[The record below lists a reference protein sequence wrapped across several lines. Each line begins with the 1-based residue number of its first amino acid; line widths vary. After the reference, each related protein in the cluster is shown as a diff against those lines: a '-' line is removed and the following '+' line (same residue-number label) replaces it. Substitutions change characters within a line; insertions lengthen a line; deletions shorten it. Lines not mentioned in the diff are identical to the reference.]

1 MNKKQPTRKKSGDSF
16 DFTQI
21 IERTG
26 AVFFLTNKT
35 GRFVF
40 VNPFFVKLSGFEEKE
55 LLKKKIFDIVQKEY
69 FETVKSHYS
78 NQLKEKISRTYLE
91 FPILTKTGK
100 VKWFGQS
107 TTLLLDNGKAT
118 GFQAIAFD
126 ITIRKLVDQETLT
139 LSKIINQTTEMI
151 VVTDKNGIIQY
162 VNSAFEKTTQY
173 TKSEAIGKQLSILD
187 SDNQT
192 KDYIHN
198 IWQQVLSG
206 KVWHGYFKNRKK
218 DGTLYDEELTI
229 NPVFDESGKLI
240 NVVEIKRNITEELKA
255 KKAAEQAEANFK
267 SIFENSIEGIYQSSA
282 DGRIITTNKALLKML
297 GYSNIEEFSNIPA
310 SQFYVNPD
318 DRKAFQALMDRDG
331 KVTDYEIRL
340 KRKDGSEITVLEN
353 SRAVTAPEGEILYYE
368 GMIQDITNRKAT
380 ENAIRSLNLQ
390 KDKFLS
396 IVSHDLRAPFNS
408 ILGFTEMLLD
418 DKTEFTEEEKKEFL
432 QFIKQAAEQQLHLLN
447 NLLDWSRLETGRIR
461 FEPRPTNLNELVGRS
476 IVSLA
481 GNVFRK
487 NIKLFAN
494 IPERTIVNVDENL
507 MLQLFGNL
515 ISNAI
520 KFTPQNGKVWVD
532 FIEDEGSFV
541 KIAVRDTGVG
551 IPKED
556 FDKLFRIDTKYFSRG
571 TEGEEG
577 SGLGLAL
584 VAEVVQRHGGTI
596 TIDSEVD
603 QGTSFIFTIPAVQKS
618 VLIVDDN
625 KGNRSLAVHYMEQIL
640 PDVLLLEALDGYEAM
655 SIALSRLPVLILAD
669 FAMPG
674 MDGLRL
680 LKELRSQPQT
690 KNTPVIIITSF
701 ESKADAEALMQYGV
715 KEIFIKPAN
724 KDDLQKAV
732 MKYIK

>member
-1 MNKKQPTRKKSGDSF
+1 MNKKQPTRKKRGASF
-16 DFTQI
+16 NFKQMID
-21 IERTG
+21 RTD

-35 GRFVF
+35 GKFVF
-40 VNPFFVKLSGFEEKE
+40 VNPFLVKLSGFEEKE
-55 LLKKKIFDIVQKEY
+55 LLQKKLFDLVPTEY
-69 FETVKSHYS
+69 FDTVKSHYS
-78 NQLKEKISRTYLE
+78 EQLKAKISRTYFE
-91 FPILTKTGK
+91 FPILNKSGK

-107 TTLLLDNGKAT
+107 TTLLLDGGKAT

-126 ITIRKLVDQETLT
+126 ITFRKLVDQETLT
-139 LSKIINQTTEMI
+139 LSKIIDQTTEMI
-151 VVTDKNGIIQY
+151 VVTNKNGTIQY
-162 VNSAFEKTTQY
+162 VNSAFEKITQY
-173 TKSEAIGKQLSILD
+173 SKSEAIGKQLSMLD
-187 SDNQT
+187 SDIQN

-198 IWQQVLSG
+198 IWQQVLGG
-206 KVWHGYFKNRKK
+206 KVWHGYFKNKKK

-229 NPVFDESGKLI
+229 NPVFDEFGKLI
-240 NVVEIKRNITEELKA
+240 NVAEIKRDITEELKT
-255 KKAAEQAEANFK
+255 KKIAEQAEAKFK
-267 SIFENSIEGIYQSSA
+267 SIFENSIEGIYQSLS
-282 DGRIITTNKALLKML
+282 DGRIITTNKALLNML
-297 GYSNIEEFSNIPA
+297 GYSSIEEFSNIQA

-318 DRKAFQALMDRDG
+318 DRKAFQSLMDKDG
-331 KVTDYEIRL
+331 KVIDYEIRL

-353 SRAVTAPEGEILYYE
+353 SRAVTDAEGNILYYE
-368 GMIQDITNRKAT
+368 GMIQDITNRKAAET
-380 ENAIRSLNLQ
+380 AIRSLNSQ

-418 DKTEFTEEEKKEFL
+418 EKMEFNEQEKKEFL
-432 QFIKQAAEQQLHLLN
+432 QFIRQAAEQELHLLN

-461 FEPRPTNLNELVGRS
+461 FEPRPIDLNELVGRS

-481 GNVFRK
+481 GNAFRK
-487 NIKLFAN
+487 DIDLFST
-494 IPERTIVNVDENL
+494 IPERTIVNIDENL

-532 FIEDEGSFV
+532 FVNNEGNFV
-541 KIAVRDTGVG
+541 KVAVRDTGVG

-584 VAEVVQRHGGTI
+584 AAEVVHKHNGVI
-596 TIDSEVD
+596 SVESELNK
-603 QGTSFIFTIPAVQKS
+603 GTSFIFTIPAVQKS

-625 KGNRSLAVHYMEQIL
+625 KGDRSLAIHYMEQIL

-715 KEIFIKPAN
+715 NEIFIKPAN

>member
-1 MNKKQPTRKKSGDSF
+1 MNTQKKSEASF
-16 DFTQI
+16 DFKQI
-21 IERTG
+21 IERTD

-55 LLKKKIFDIVQKEY
+55 LLKKKFFDIVQKEY

-78 NQLKEKISRTYLE
+78 NQLKEKIFRTYLE

-139 LSKIINQTTEMI
+139 LSKIIDQTTEMI
-151 VVTDKNGIIQY
+151 VVTDKKGIIQY

-173 TKSEAIGKQLSILD
+173 SKSEAIGKQLSILD

-192 KDYIHN
+192 KNYIHN

-206 KVWHGYFKNRKK
+206 KVWHGYFKNKKK

-255 KKAAEQAEANFK
+255 NKTAEQAEAKFK
-267 SIFENSIEGIYQSSA
+267 SIFENSIEGIYQSLGE
-282 DGRIITTNKALLKML
+282 GRIITANKALLDML
-297 GYSNIEEFSNIPA
+297 GYSNMEEFSDIPA

-318 DRKAFQALMDRDG
+318 DRKAFQSLMDRDG
-331 KVTDYEIRL
+331 KVSDYEIRL
-340 KRKDGSEITVLEN
+340 KRKDGTEITVLEN
-353 SRAVTAPEGEILYYE
+353 SRAVTDLEGNILYYE
-368 GMIQDITNRKAT
+368 GMIQDITNRKAA

-418 DKTEFTEEEKKEFL
+418 DKTEFTQEEKKEFL
-432 QFIKQAAEQQLHLLN
+432 QFIRQAAEQQLHLLN

-461 FEPRPTNLNELVGRS
+461 FEPRPIDLHELVGRS

-481 GNVFRK
+481 GNAFRK

-515 ISNAI
+515 ISNAV

-584 VAEVVQRHGGTI
+584 VAEVVQKHGGTI

-625 KGNRSLAVHYMEQIL
+625 KGDRSLAVHYMEQIL

>member
-1 MNKKQPTRKKSGDSF
+1 MNKKQPTRKKSKESL
-16 DFTQI
+16 DFKHI
-21 IERTG
+21 IERTD

-55 LLKKKIFDIVQKEY
+55 LLKKNFFDIVHNEY

-91 FPILTKTGK
+91 FPILTKAGK

-107 TTLLLDNGKAT
+107 TTLLLGNGKAT

-139 LSKIINQTTEMI
+139 LSKIIDQTTEMI
-151 VVTDKNGIIQY
+151 VVTDKQGVIQY
-162 VNSAFEKTTQY
+162 VNSAFEKITQY
-173 TKSEAIGKQLSILD
+173 SKSEAIGKQLSILD
-187 SDNQT
+187 SDIQN

-206 KVWHGYFKNRKK
+206 KVWHGYFKNKKK

-229 NPVFDESGKLI
+229 NPVFDEFGKLI

-255 KKAAEQAEANFK
+255 KKTAEQAEAKFK
-267 SIFENSIEGIYQSSA
+267 SIFENAIEGIYQSSGE
-282 DGRIITTNKALLKML
+282 GRIITANKALLDML
-297 GYSNIEEFSNIPA
+297 GYSNMEEFSNIPA

-331 KVTDYEIRL
+331 KVSDYEIRL

-353 SRAVTAPEGEILYYE
+353 SRAVIDPEGNILYYE
-368 GMIQDITNRKAT
+368 GMIQDITNRKAA

-418 DKTEFTEEEKKEFL
+418 DKAEFTEAEKKEFL

-461 FEPRPTNLNELVGRS
+461 FEPRPIDLHELVGRS

-481 GNVFRK
+481 GNALRK
-487 NIKLFAN
+487 NIKLFTN

-515 ISNAI
+515 ISNAV
-520 KFTPQNGKVWVD
+520 KFTPQKGKVWVD
-532 FIEDEGSFV
+532 FIESQGKFV

-596 TIDSEVD
+596 TIDSQVG

-625 KGNRSLAVHYMEQIL
+625 KGDRSLAVHYMEQIL

-655 SIALSRLPVLILAD
+655 SIAISRLPVLILAD

-724 KDDLQKAV
+724 KDVLQKAV
-732 MKYIK
+732 LKYIK

>member
-1 MNKKQPTRKKSGDSF
+1 MNNKQPNGKKSKESF
-16 DFTQI
+16 DFEQMV
-21 IERTG
+21 ERVD
-26 AVFFLTNKT
+26 AVFFLTNKA
-35 GRFVF
+35 GKFIF
-40 VNPFFVKLSGFEEKE
+40 VNPFLIKLCGFEEEE
-55 LLKKKIFDIVQKEY
+55 LLKKKFFDIVQKEY
-69 FETVKSHYS
+69 FETVKLHYS

-100 VKWFGQS
+100 VKWLGQS
-107 TTLLLDNGKAT
+107 TTLILDDDKVT

-126 ITIRKLVDQETLT
+126 ITVRKLVDQETLT
-139 LSKIINQTTEMI
+139 LSKIIDQTTEMI
-151 VVTDKNGIIQY
+151 VVTDKNGTIQY
-162 VNSAFEKTTQY
+162 VNSAFEKITQY
-173 TKSEAIGKQLSILD
+173 SKSEAIGKKISILD
-187 SDNQT
+187 SDSQT

-198 IWQQVLSG
+198 IWQQVLDG
-206 KVWHGYFKNRKK
+206 KVWHGYFKNKKK

-229 NPVFDESGKLI
+229 NPVYDEFGKLI
-240 NVVEIKRNITEELKA
+240 NIVEIKRDITEELKA
-255 KKAAEQAEANFK
+255 KKTAEQAEAKFK
-267 SIFENSIEGIYQSSA
+267 SIFENSIEGIYQSLS
-282 DGRIITTNKALLKML
+282 DGRIITANKALLNML
-297 GYSNIEEFSNIPA
+297 GYSSMEEFLNIQA

-318 DRKAFQALMDRDG
+318 DRKAFQTLMDRDG
-331 KVTDYEIRL
+331 KVVDYEIRL
-340 KRKDGSEITVLEN
+340 KRKDGTEITVLEN
-353 SRAVTAPEGEILYYE
+353 SRAVTDTEGNILYYE
-368 GMIQDITNRKAT
+368 GMIQDITSRKAA
-380 ENAIRSLNLQ
+380 ENAIRSLNMQ

-418 DKTEFTEEEKKEFL
+418 DKVEFTEEEKKEFL

-461 FEPRPTNLNELVGRS
+461 FEARPIDLHELVERS

-481 GNVFRK
+481 GNAFRK
-487 NIKLFAN
+487 NIQLFST

-532 FIEDEGSFV
+532 FIKNEGNFV

-584 VAEVVQRHGGTI
+584 VSEVVHKHNGVI
-596 TIDSEVD
+596 EVESEIN

-625 KGNRSLAVHYMEQIL
+625 KGDRSLAVHYMEQIL

-715 KEIFIKPAN
+715 NEIFIKPAN

>member
-1 MNKKQPTRKKSGDSF
+1 MNRQKKGEAIF
-16 DFTQI
+16 DFKQI
-21 IERTG
+21 IERTD

-40 VNPFFVKLSGFEEKE
+40 VNPFFVKLSGFEETE
-55 LLKKKIFDIVQKEY
+55 LLEKKISDIVQKEY
-69 FETVKSHYS
+69 HETVKLHYS

-100 VKWFGQS
+100 IKWLGQS
-107 TTLLLDNGKAT
+107 TTLLLDGGKAT
-118 GFQAIAFD
+118 GFQGVAFD
-126 ITIRKLVDQETLT
+126 ITIRKLVDQDTLT
-139 LSKIINQTTEMI
+139 LSKIIDQTTEMI
-151 VVTDKNGIIQY
+151 VVTDKNGTIQY
-162 VNSAFEKTTQY
+162 VNSAFEKITQY
-173 TKSEAIGKQLSILD
+173 SKSEAIGKKISILD

-192 KDYIHN
+192 REYIHN
-198 IWQQVLSG
+198 IWQQVIAG
-206 KVWHGYFKNRKK
+206 KGWRGYFKNKKK

-240 NVVEIKRNITEELKA
+240 NVVEIKRDISEELKA
-255 KKAAEQAEANFK
+255 KKAAEQAEAKFK
-267 SIFENSIEGIYQSSA
+267 SIFENSIEGIYQSLS
-282 DGRIITTNKALLKML
+282 DGRIITANKALLNML
-297 GYSNIEEFSNIPA
+297 GYSSMEEFLNIEA

-331 KVTDYEIRL
+331 KVSDYEIRL
-340 KRKDGSEITVLEN
+340 KKNDGTEITVLEN
-353 SRAVTAPEGEILYYE
+353 SRAVTDPEGNILYYE
-368 GMIQDITNRKAT
+368 GMIQDITNRKAA

-418 DKTEFTEEEKKEFL
+418 DQIEFTDAEKKEFL

-461 FEPRPTNLNELVGRS
+461 FEPRPIDLHELVGRC

-481 GNVFRK
+481 GNALK
-487 NIKLFAN
+487 KSIKLFSN
-494 IPERTIVNVDENL
+494 IPEQTIVNVDENL

-520 KFTPQNGKVWVD
+520 KFTPQNGTVWVD
-532 FIEDEGSFV
+532 FVADEGSFL

-603 QGTSFIFTIPAVQKS
+603 KGTSFIFTIPAVQKS

-625 KGNRSLAVHYMEQIL
+625 KGDRSLAVHYMEQIL

-655 SIALSRLPVLILAD
+655 SIALSRLPALILAD

-732 MKYIK
+732 MRYIK

>member
-1 MNKKQPTRKKSGDSF
+1 MKKKTPSQKKSKF
-16 DFTQI
+16 DFKQI
-21 IERTG
+21 IERLD

-40 VNPFFVKLSGFEEKE
+40 VNPFFVKLSGYEENE

-69 FETVKSHYS
+69 SEIVKSHYS
-78 NQLKEKISRTYLE
+78 NQFNENISRTYLE
-91 FPILTKTGK
+91 FPILTKAGK
-100 VKWFGQS
+100 VKWLGQS
-107 TTLLLDNGKAT
+107 TTLRIDKGKAT
-118 GFQAIAFD
+118 GVQAIAFD

-139 LSKIINQTTEMI
+139 LSKIIDQTTEMI

-162 VNSAFEKTTQY
+162 VNSAFEKITQY
-173 TKSEAIGKQLSILD
+173 SKSEAIGKQLSILD
-187 SDNQT
+187 SDTQN
-192 KDYIHN
+192 KEYIHS
-198 IWQQVLSG
+198 IWQQVLAG
-206 KVWHGYFKNRKK
+206 KVWHGYFKNKKK

-229 NPVFDESGKLI
+229 SPVFDEFGKLI
-240 NVVEIKRNITEELKA
+240 NVVEIKRNITEELQS
-255 KKAAEQAEANFK
+255 KKAVEQAEAKFK
-267 SIFENSIEGIYQSSA
+267 SIFENAIEGIYQSSLE
-282 DGRIITTNKALLKML
+282 GKIITANKALLNML
-297 GYSNIEEFSNIPA
+297 GYETMEEFLKIPA

-318 DRKAFQALMDRDG
+318 DRKTFQSLMDRDG
-331 KVTDYEIRL
+331 KVIDYEIRL
-340 KRKDGSEITVLEN
+340 KRKDGTEITVLEN
-353 SRAVTAPEGEILYYE
+353 SRAVTDTDGNILYYE
-368 GMIQDITNRKAT
+368 GMIQDITNRKAA
-380 ENAIRSLNLQ
+380 ENAIRSLNMQ

-408 ILGFTEMLLD
+408 IIGFTEMLLD
-418 DKTEFTEEEKKEFL
+418 DKAEFTEEEKKEFL
-432 QFIKQAAEQQLHLLN
+432 QFIKQAADQQLHLLN

-461 FEPRPTNLNELVGRS
+461 FEPRPINLKQLVERS

-481 GNVFRK
+481 GNALRK
-487 NIKLFAN
+487 SINLFEN
-494 IPERTIVNVDENL
+494 IPERIIVNVDENL

-532 FIEDEGSFV
+532 FIEEEGSFV
-541 KIAVRDTGVG
+541 KIAVCDTGVG

-584 VAEVVQRHGGTI
+584 VAGVVQKHGGSI
-596 TIDSEVD
+596 TVDSEVNK
-603 QGTSFIFTIPAVQKS
+603 GTSFIFTIPAVKKS

-625 KGNRSLAVHYMEQIL
+625 KGDRSLVIHYMEQIL
-640 PDVLLLEALDGYEAM
+640 SDVLLLEAIDGYEAM

-690 KNTPVIIITSF
+690 QNTPVIIITSF

-715 KEIFIKPAN
+715 NDIFIKPIN
-724 KDDLQKAV
+724 KADLQKVV

>member
-1 MNKKQPTRKKSGDSF
+1 MNKKQPTRKKREAGF
-16 DFTQI
+16 NFKQI
-21 IERTG
+21 IDRTD

-35 GRFVF
+35 GKFVF
-40 VNPFFVKLSGFEEKE
+40 VNPFWVKLSGFEEKE
-55 LLKKKIFDIVQKEY
+55 LLQKKLFDLVPKEY
-69 FETVKSHYS
+69 CDTVKSHYS
-78 NQLKEKISRTYLE
+78 EQLKAKISRTYLE
-91 FPILTKTGK
+91 FPILNKSGK
-100 VKWFGQS
+100 VKWLGQS
-107 TTLLLDNGKAT
+107 TTLLLDDGKAT

-126 ITIRKLVDQETLT
+126 ITFRKLVDQETLT
-139 LSKIINQTTEMI
+139 LSKIIDQTTEMI
-151 VVTDKNGIIQY
+151 VVTDKNGTIQY
-162 VNSAFEKTTQY
+162 VNSAFEKITQY
-173 TKSEAIGKQLSILD
+173 SKSEAIGKQLSILD
-187 SDNQT
+187 SDNQN

-198 IWQQVLSG
+198 IWQQVLGG
-206 KVWHGYFKNRKK
+206 KVWRGYFKNKKK

-229 NPVFDESGKLI
+229 NPVFDEFGKLI
-240 NVVEIKRNITEELKA
+240 NVAEIKRDITEELKT
-255 KKAAEQAEANFK
+255 KKIAEQAEAKFK
-267 SIFENSIEGIYQSSA
+267 SIFENSIEGIYQSLGE
-282 DGRIITTNKALLKML
+282 GRIITANKALLNML
-297 GYSNIEEFSNIPA
+297 GYSSMEEFSNIPA

-318 DRKAFQALMDRDG
+318 DRKAFQSLMDKDG
-331 KVTDYEIRL
+331 KVIDYEIRL
-340 KRKDGSEITVLEN
+340 KRKDGSEIIVLEN
-353 SRAVTAPEGEILYYE
+353 SRAVTDTEGNILYYE
-368 GMIQDITNRKAT
+368 GMIQDITNRKAAET
-380 ENAIRSLNLQ
+380 AIRSLNSQ

-418 DKTEFTEEEKKEFL
+418 EKMEFNDEEKKEFL
-432 QFIKQAAEQQLHLLN
+432 QFIRQAAEQELHLLN

-461 FEPRPTNLNELVGRS
+461 FEPRPIDLNELVGRS

-481 GNVFRK
+481 GNAFRK
-487 NIKLFAN
+487 DIQLSST
-494 IPERTIVNVDENL
+494 IPERTIVNIDENL

-532 FIEDEGSFV
+532 FIKYEGNFV
-541 KIAVRDTGVG
+541 KVAVRDTGVG

-584 VAEVVQRHGGTI
+584 AAEVVQKHNGVI
-596 TIDSEVD
+596 SVESELNK
-603 QGTSFIFTIPAVQKS
+603 GTSFIFTIPAVQKS

-625 KGNRSLAVHYMEQIL
+625 KGDRSLAVHYMEQIL

-655 SIALSRLPVLILAD
+655 SIALTRLPVLILAD

-701 ESKADAEALMQYGV
+701 ESKADAEALMQFGV
-715 KEIFIKPAN
+715 NEIFIKPAN

>member
-1 MNKKQPTRKKSGDSF
+1 MNTRKKSKESF
-16 DFTQI
+16 DFKQI
-21 IERTG
+21 IERTD

-35 GRFVF
+35 GRLVF

-55 LLKKKIFDIVQKEY
+55 LLKKKFFDIVQKEY

-139 LSKIINQTTEMI
+139 LSKIIDQTTEMI
-151 VVTDKNGIIQY
+151 VVTDKKGIIQY

-173 TKSEAIGKQLSILD
+173 SKSEAIGKQLSILD

-192 KDYIHN
+192 KNYIHN

-206 KVWHGYFKNRKK
+206 KVWHGYFKNKKK

-255 KKAAEQAEANFK
+255 KKNAEQAEAKFK
-267 SIFENSIEGIYQSSA
+267 SIFENSIEGIYQSLGE
-282 DGRIITTNKALLKML
+282 GRIITANKALLNML
-297 GYSNIEEFSNIPA
+297 GYSNMEEFSNIPA

-318 DRKAFQALMDRDG
+318 DRKAFQSLMDRDG
-331 KVTDYEIRL
+331 KVIDYEIRL
-340 KRKDGSEITVLEN
+340 KRKDGTEITVLEN
-353 SRAVTAPEGEILYYE
+353 SRAVTDREGNVIYYE
-368 GMIQDITNRKAT
+368 GMIQDITARKTA

-418 DKTEFTEEEKKEFL
+418 DKAEFTEEEKKEFL
-432 QFIKQAAEQQLHLLN
+432 QFIRQAAEQQLHLLN

-461 FEPRPTNLNELVGRS
+461 FEPRPIDLHELVGRS

-481 GNVFRK
+481 GNAFRK

-515 ISNAI
+515 ISNAV

-625 KGNRSLAVHYMEQIL
+625 KGDRSLAVHYMEQIL

-701 ESKADAEALMQYGV
+701 ESKADAEALMQFGV
-715 KEIFIKPAN
+715 KEIFIKPTN